1 MKKVLLLSVFLFGL
15 VATSNAQFNDYKY
28 IIVPIKFSAF
38 KNQNEHQTSTLI
50 KYHIAKNGFNVV
62 YDNALPDDVTKNR
75 CLGLYVDFIDKS
87 SLFTTK
93 AFLEFKKCDGTVVFT
108 TKEGRTKI
116 KEFKGAYSAVIEQ
129 AASSLIG
136 KEHAY
141 KEKVMPKTVTT
152 APTPSV
158 KEKMEEKEAVIPAKP
173 ASTQESVSVV
183 ETMTEKTKAS
193 VKETA
198 VTATKPVTNTRPPSP
213 TIEKQATNGILYAQ
227 PIAGGYQ
234 LVDTTPKVK
243 YILEA
248 TSIDDVFLVNQ
259 DGINGVVLKKDD
271 TWYLEYKGANGKVS
285 KELIIKF

>member
-173 ASTQESVSVV
+173 ASTQKSVSVV